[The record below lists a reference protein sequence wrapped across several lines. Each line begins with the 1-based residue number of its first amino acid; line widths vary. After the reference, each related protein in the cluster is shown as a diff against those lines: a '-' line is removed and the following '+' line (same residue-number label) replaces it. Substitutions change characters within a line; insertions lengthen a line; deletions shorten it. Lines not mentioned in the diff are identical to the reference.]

1 MNLQER
7 IAGAIKQVI
16 PVPFAARDGYYLLA
30 ADAVMTELSLH
41 RESNAEHR
49 TVRYVTD
56 WKSEEG

>member
-1 MNLQER
+1 MTLQSR

-30 ADAVMTELSLH
+30 ADAVMTELSLR
-41 RESNAEHR
+41 REVNGEHC

-56 WKSEEG
+56 WHTEEG